1 MLLSGC
7 RMCLIAGR
15 GEEFET
21 KKHVG
26 CLHSEGVWV
35 MSRLLSCKNQKESI
49 GRGHQAFLDQ
59 NNQKLFKSR
68 YLIACSGAPIVFI
81 TACCKKWSILQP
93 ATVVFME
100 SSLTSSFLII
110 NNYALVL
117 THVFVILH
125 HHYNP
130 LKVSSNAVKPP
141 TPITAPT
148 ALLVLWLFLFFSD
161 EYLLRDLDRCLL
173 DRSLPALSE
182 SEVVRSLSSYLPLDE
197 GVM

>member
-1 MLLSGC
+1 
-7 RMCLIAGR
+7 MCLIAGR

-35 MSRLLSCKNQKESI
+35 MSRLVSCKNQKEST

-68 YLIACSGAPIVFI
+68 FLIACSGAPIVFI
-81 TACCKKWSILQP
+81 TACCKNWSILQP

-100 SSLTSSFLII
+100 SLVTPSFSSIAISHYF
-110 NNYALVL
+110 LVL
-117 THVFVILH
+117 IHVFVVLQH
-125 HHYNP
+125 PYNP
-130 LKVSSNAVKPP
+130 LKPSSKAVKPP
-141 TPITAPT
+141 TPINAPT
-148 ALLVLWLFLFFSD
+148 ALLVLWLFFFFSD